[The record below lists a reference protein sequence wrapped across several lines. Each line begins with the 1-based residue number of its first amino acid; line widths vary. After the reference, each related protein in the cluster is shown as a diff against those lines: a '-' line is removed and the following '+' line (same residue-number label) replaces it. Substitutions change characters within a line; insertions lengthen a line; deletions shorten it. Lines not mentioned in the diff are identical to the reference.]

1 MTAGQRV
8 RLALLNGS
16 AKSLALLGFKGLGAV
31 GAGLGRLMWLALPGR
46 RALATRNVNR
56 HLGVP
61 LEQAAAIAK
70 ASFGHTARSFVEIL
84 LTDKFGVN
92 SPRFHLD
99 RPDLWQALRATQRPV
114 VAATAHMGAW
124 ELLASLT
131 GQLYEPP
138 RPRMIVVR
146 RYPDPA
152 IQAFITRRREAGGAT
167 MIGHR
172 TVASSVLRALRQNGI
187 VGFLVDHNALRSE
200 ALFLPFLTETAAVNM
215 GPALLAVRAEALIWP
230 AFLLRDGNDYV
241 FHMEE
246 PLDTLT
252 LTGTREEKV
261 RSAALFY
268 TGAVERVIR
277 AYPEQWFWMH
287 NRWKTQPETP

>member
-8 RLALLNGS
+8 RLAMLNGS

>member
-31 GAGLGRLMWLALPGR
+31 GTVLGRLMWLALPGR

-92 SPRFHLD
+92 SPRFRLD

-230 AFLLRDGNDYV
+230 AFLLRDGNGYV

>member
-16 AKSLALLGFKGLGAV
+16 TKSLALLGFKGLGAV
-31 GAGLGRLMWLALPGR
+31 GTGLGRLMWLALPGR

>member
-1 MTAGQRV
+1 MTAGQRI
-8 RLALLNGS
+8 RLAMLNGT
-16 AKSLALLGFKGLGAV
+16 AKSLAMLGFKGLGAV
-31 GAGLGRLMWLALPGR
+31 GEGLGRLMWLALPGR
-46 RALATRNVNR
+46 RALATRNISR

-61 LEQAAAIAK
+61 PAQAAAIAK
-70 ASFGHTARSFVEIL
+70 ASFCHTARSFVEIL
-84 LTDKFGVN
+84 LTDKFGVD
-92 SPRFHLD
+92 SPRLRLA
-99 RPDLWQALRATQRPV
+99 RPDLWQTLRETPRPV

-152 IQAFITRRREAGGAT
+152 VQAFITRRREAGGAT

-172 TVASSVLRALRQNGI
+172 TVASSVLRALRQNGV

-200 ALFLPFLTETAAVNM
+200 ALFLSFLTETAAVNM

-230 AFLLRDGNDYV
+230 VFLLRDGTDYV
-241 FHMEE
+241 VHMEE
-246 PLDTLT
+246 PLDTLA
-252 LTGTREEKV
+252 LTGSREEKV
-261 RSAALFY
+261 RAAALFY
-268 TGAVERVIR
+268 TGAVERIIR
-277 AYPEQWFWMH
+277 AYPDQWFWMH